1 MLKVGASQTFAGRS
15 LSSDGNHLPSET
27 ATETAPLETAQSRMY
42 AGDFSAAIEALNQV
56 LAEDEDSV
64 DARYM
69 RAVCFRYLKDP
80 AKARADLDALKRI
93 VPDFGRAYQEEGHLY
108 RDTGDWSR
116 ALLAYQRACQFN
128 PALLASWKGQAA
140 AFRSLGKEAEAE
152 QAEAQARRLESLPK
166 DLVAVTHLLHE
177 GKLLKA
183 EQLCRAYMQ
192 KNPHDIEGM
201 RLLAAIG
208 TRFGVL
214 EDADFLL
221 ETALELDPDNIQ
233 LRLDFIDVLRKRQ
246 KFEAALTQARLLY
259 DREPDNPLFQSHLAI
274 ESMQTGDYEKAL
286 ALFRTILEKLPDD
299 AATLTSRGH
308 ALKTLG
314 EQDEAIASYRKA
326 ARIKADHGDAWYAL
340 ANLKTYAF
348 SDDELA
354 TMRAREAGSD
364 LGFQDRIYLCFA
376 LGKAF
381 EDRKEYATAFEYYE
395 RGNDLKRVQ
404 TRYKSDQMEEEL
416 QAQASV
422 CTPDL
427 FEKQAGKGCPAPDPI
442 FIVGLPRAGSTLI
455 EQILASHSQVDGT
468 LELPNILALSHRLR
482 GRKRVSDR
490 TFYPRIL
497 HDLDAEK
504 LRALGEDYIENTR
517 IHRQGAPFFTDKM
530 PNNFRHI
537 GLIKLILPNAKIIDA
552 RRGAMACCFSGFKQL
567 FAEGQEFTYGLDEIG
582 RYYRAYV
589 RLMEHWDNVLP
600 GEILR
605 VNHED
610 VVNDLETQ
618 VRRILEFC
626 GLPFEQACVDF
637 HKTRRAVRTAS
648 SEQVRQPIY
657 KDGVEQWR
665 HFEPWL
671 DPLKRALGPELVKT

>member
-1 MLKVGASQTFAGRS
+1 MPD
-15 LSSDGNHLPSET
+15 SSDNQAELT
-27 ATETAPLETAQSRMY
+27 QRVQPLMY
-42 AGDFSAAIEALNQV
+42 AGDFAGALSLINAALEA
-56 LAEDEDSV
+56 DPDSI
-64 DARYM
+64 DALYM
-69 RAVCFRYLKDP
+69 RAVCHRYLGDE
-80 AKARADLDALKRI
+80 ASALSDLQTLKRLA
-93 VPDFGRAYQEEGHLY
+93 PEFGRAYQEEGHLY
-108 RDTGDWSR
+108 KTRGDNAR
-116 ALLAYQRACQFN
+116 ALQAFQRACQFN
-128 PALLASWKGQAA
+128 PALIASWKAQAGLLETMGRSGEAGQA
-140 AFRSLGKEAEAE
+140 L
-152 QAEAQARRLESLPK
+152 AQASRLEALPK

-192 KNPHDIEGM
+192 KHPRDVEGM
-201 RLLAAIG
+201 RLLAEIG
-208 TRFGVL
+208 NRFGVL

-221 ETALELDPDNIQ
+221 ETALELDPGNIQ
-233 LRLDFIDVLRKRQ
+233 LRLDFIQILRKRQ
-246 KFEAALTQARLLY
+246 KFAAALEQARTLY
-259 DREPDNPLFQSHLAI
+259 DRDPANPLFQSHLAI
-274 ESMQTGDYEKAL
+274 ESMQTGDYDRAL
-286 ALFRTILEKLPDD
+286 DLFEQVLEKLPDD

-314 EQDEAIASYRKA
+314 EQDGAVDSYHAA
-326 ARIKADHGDAWYAL
+326 ARFKPDHGDAWYAL
-340 ANLKTYAF
+340 ANLKTYTF
-348 SDDELA
+348 SDDEVA
-354 TMRAREAGSD
+354 EMRAQEAGTD

-376 LGKAF
+376 LGKAY
-381 EDRKEYATAFEYYE
+381 EDRGDYENAFRFYE

-416 QAQASV
+416 RAQASI

-442 FIVGLPRAGSTLI
+442 FILGLPRAGSTLV

-490 TFYPRIL
+490 THYPRIL
-497 HDLDAEK
+497 HDLDADK
-504 LRALGEDYIENTR
+504 LRELGEDYIENTR

-582 RYYRAYV
+582 RYYRGYV
-589 RLMEHWDNVLP
+589 ELMDHWDSVLP

-605 VNHED
+605 VRHED
-610 VVNDLETQ
+610 VVDDLETQ
-618 VRRILEFC
+618 VHRILDFC

-637 HKTRRAVRTAS
+637 HKTKRAVRTAS

-665 HFEPWL
+665 HFEAWL
-671 DPLKRALGPELVKT
+671 DPLKAALGPDLAKT